1 MPEYLT
7 ILPPFAPP
15 FIDELSTLAS
25 DIFGAFDRD
34 ELIWRITHMPDPSV
48 HLARDSEL
56 VGFKL
61 GYASARRRYHSWL
74 GGVRA
79 GWRRQGIAQALMAQQ
94 HDWLRA
100 RGYASVETAM
110 MPDNVAMLALN
121 MQVGFR
127 IIGSR
132 SQGEHTRVILA
143 KSLTADG

>member
-1 MPEYLT
+1 MLEFQT
-7 ILPPFAPP
+7 ILPPFAPR
-15 FIDELSTLAS
+15 FIDEVSALAS

-34 ELIWRITHMPDPSV
+34 ELTWRMAHMPDSSV

-56 VGFKL
+56 VGFKV

-79 GWRRQGIAQALMAQQ
+79 GWRRQGIAQRLMSLQ
-94 HDWLRA
+94 HDWLGS

-110 MPDNVAMLALN
+110 TPDNVAMLALN
-121 MQVGFR
+121 MQAGFR

-132 SQGEHTRVILA
+132 SQGEHTRVMLA
-143 KSLTADG
+143 KTLVR